1 MVQYTEYG
9 TVPQAVRDL
18 VANKCQLLDQ
28 YILMQTGQQE
38 YTALVRNPVTKETIQ
53 YRVYRTNN
61 YNTWTVVQTYGVW
74 EYTVTNEYYCYSN
87 IGYGSALNL
96 PVVEGIQAH
105 AGAVLVCVLMLAI
118 IFKGALFP
126 CLRKLKRSLSF

>member
-1 MVQYTEYG
+1 MVQYTDYG

-53 YRVYRTNN
+53 YRIYRVNN
-61 YNTWTVVQTYGVW
+61 YNTWTVVQTFGVW

-87 IGYGSALNL
+87 IGYGAALDL

-105 AGAVLVCVLMLAI
+105 AAAVFVCVLMLAI
-118 IFKGALFP
+118 MFKGVLFP
-126 CLRKLKRSLSF
+126 CLDRVKRRR